1 MKINKHHT
9 LKILI
14 MSLFFIFGFV
24 AFAQNQSDVKLYNL
38 TEYIENQGATL
49 SWDSLSSSGLLEKNG
64 HTVSFRVDD
73 ELVIADYRNFYITD
87 APTQKNGD
95 VFITENFAEV
105 CSKVFSLTTSTGYF
119 KIGAVLIDAG
129 HGGKDPGAVET
140 HTINGKKTQVQE
152 KDITLN
158 VAKKLFAS
166 LQAQYPDKKIL
177 MTRTD
182 DRFLSLEERVEI
194 ANNVELKEHEAILY
208 ISIHVNAAFD
218 KKASGFEVWYLSPGY
233 RRTVI
238 DENSLEDKSL
248 ATILNS
254 MMEEEYTT
262 ESILIAKYI
271 SEGLEALCG
280 NEMNNRGIKQ
290 EEWFVVRN
298 ANMPSVLVELGFLT
312 NLKEATLMTNEE
324 YLQKMSNGIYNGL
337 VQFITHFEK
346 SRGFTGL

>member
-1 MKINKHHT
+1 MKKISSHIK
-9 LKILI
+9 KILI
-14 MSLFFIFGFV
+14 LSLFFIFGFS
-24 AFAQNQSDVKLYNL
+24 AFAQSQSDIKLYNL

-49 SWDSLSSSGLLEKNG
+49 SWDSLSSSGILEKNG

-87 APTQKNGD
+87 APIQKNGN

-105 CSKVFSLTTSTGYF
+105 CSKVFSLTSSTGYF

-140 HTINGKKTQVQE
+140 HTINGKKVTLQE
-152 KDITLN
+152 KDITLS
-158 VAKKLFAS
+158 VAKKLYAK
-166 LQAQYPDKKIL
+166 LQSKYSDKKIL
-177 MTRTD
+177 MTRTED
-182 DRFLSLEERVEI
+182 KFLSLEERVEI
-194 ANNVELKEHEAILY
+194 ANNVELKDHEAILY

-248 ATILNS
+248 APILNS
-254 MMEEEYTT
+254 MLEEEYTT
-262 ESILIAKYI
+262 ESILIAKCI
-271 SEGLEALCG
+271 SEGLEATCG

-298 ANMPSVLVELGFLT
+298 ANMPSVLVELGFVT
-312 NLKEATLMTNEE
+312 NPQEAKLMADDT
-324 YLQKMSNGIYNGL
+324 YLQKMTNGIYNGL

>member
-1 MKINKHHT
+1 MK
-9 LKILI
+9 KISSHIKKISIL
-14 MSLFFIFGFV
+14 SLFLIFGFS
-24 AFAQNQSDVKLYNL
+24 AFAQSQSNIKLYNL

-49 SWDSLSSSGLLEKNG
+49 SWDSLSSSGILEKNG

-87 APTQKNGD
+87 APIQKNGN

-105 CSKVFSLTTSTGYF
+105 CSKVFSLTSSTGYF

-140 HTINGKKTQVQE
+140 HTINGKKVTLQE
-152 KDITLN
+152 KDITLS
-158 VAKKLFAS
+158 VAKKLYAK
-166 LQAQYPDKKIL
+166 LQSQYSDKKIL
-177 MTRTD
+177 MTRTED
-182 DRFLSLEERVEI
+182 KFLSLEERVEI
-194 ANNVELKEHEAILY
+194 ANNVELKDHEAILY

-238 DENSLEDKSL
+238 DENTLEDKSL
-248 ATILNS
+248 APILNS
-254 MMEEEYTT
+254 MLEEEYTT

-298 ANMPSVLVELGFLT
+298 ANMPSVLVELGFVT
-312 NLKEATLMTNEE
+312 NPTEAKLMADDS
-324 YLQKMSNGIYNGL
+324 YLQKMTNGIYNGL
-337 VQFITHFEK
+337 VEFITHFEK

>member
-1 MKINKHHT
+1 MKKISSHIK
-9 LKILI
+9 KILI
-14 MSLFFIFGFV
+14 LSLFFIFGFS
-24 AFAQNQSDVKLYNL
+24 AFAQSQSDIKLYNL

-49 SWDSLSSSGLLEKNG
+49 SWDSLSSSGILEKNG

-87 APTQKNGD
+87 APIQKNGN

-105 CSKVFSLTTSTGYF
+105 CSKVFSLTSSTGYF

-140 HTINGKKTQVQE
+140 HTINGKKVTLQE
-152 KDITLN
+152 KDITLS
-158 VAKKLFAS
+158 VAKKLYAKLQS
-166 LQAQYPDKKIL
+166 LYSDKKIL
-177 MTRTD
+177 MTRTED
-182 DRFLSLEERVEI
+182 KFLSLEERVEI
-194 ANNVELKEHEAILY
+194 ANNVELKDHEAILY

-238 DENSLEDKSL
+238 DENALEDKSL
-248 ATILNS
+248 APILNS
-254 MMEEEYTT
+254 MLEEEYTT
-262 ESILIAKYI
+262 ESILIAKCI
-271 SEGLEALCG
+271 SEGLEATCG

-298 ANMPSVLVELGFLT
+298 ANMPSVLVELGFVT
-312 NLKEATLMTNEE
+312 NPTEAKLMADDT
-324 YLQKMSNGIYNGL
+324 YLQKMTNGIYNGL

>member
-1 MKINKHHT
+1 MKKINSHIK
-9 LKILI
+9 KISIL
-14 MSLFFIFGFV
+14 SLFLIFGFS
-24 AFAQNQSDVKLYNL
+24 AFAQSQSDIKLYNL
-38 TEYIENQGATL
+38 TEYIENQGAVL
-49 SWDSLSSSGLLEKNG
+49 SWDSLSSSGILEKNG

-87 APTQKNGD
+87 APIQKNGN

-105 CSKVFSLTTSTGYF
+105 CSKVFSLTSSTGYF

-129 HGGKDPGAVET
+129 HGGKDPGAIET
-140 HTINGKKTQVQE
+140 HTINGKKVTLQE
-152 KDITLN
+152 KDITLS
-158 VAKKLFAS
+158 VAKKLYAK
-166 LQAQYPDKKIL
+166 LQSQYSDKKIL
-177 MTRTD
+177 MTRIED
-182 DRFLSLEERVEI
+182 KFLSLEERVEI
-194 ANNVELKEHEAILY
+194 ANNVELKDHEAILY

-248 ATILNS
+248 APILNS
-254 MMEEEYTT
+254 MLEEEYTT
-262 ESILIAKYI
+262 ESILIAKCI
-271 SEGLEALCG
+271 SEGLEASCG
-280 NEMNNRGIKQ
+280 KEMNNRGIKQ

-298 ANMPSVLVELGFLT
+298 ANMPSVLVELGFVT
-312 NLKEATLMTNEE
+312 NPQEAKLMADDT
-324 YLQKMSNGIYNGL
+324 YLQKMTNGIYNGL

>member
-1 MKINKHHT
+1 MKKISSHIK
-9 LKILI
+9 KILI
-14 MSLFFIFGFV
+14 LSLFFIFGFS
-24 AFAQNQSDVKLYNL
+24 AFAQSQSDIKLYNL

-49 SWDSLSSSGLLEKNG
+49 SWDSLSSSGILEKNG

-87 APTQKNGD
+87 APIQKNGN

-105 CSKVFSLTTSTGYF
+105 CSKVFSLTSSTGYF

-140 HTINGKKTQVQE
+140 HTINGKKVTLQE
-152 KDITLN
+152 KDITLS
-158 VAKKLFAS
+158 VAKKLYAK
-166 LQAQYPDKKIL
+166 LQSQYSDKKIL
-177 MTRTD
+177 MTRTED
-182 DRFLSLEERVEI
+182 KFLSLEERVEI
-194 ANNVELKEHEAILY
+194 ANNVELKDHEAILY

-238 DENSLEDKSL
+238 DENTLEDKSL
-248 ATILNS
+248 APILNS
-254 MMEEEYTT
+254 MLEEEYTT

-271 SEGLEALCG
+271 SEGLEAFCG

-298 ANMPSVLVELGFLT
+298 ANMPSVLVELGFVT
-312 NLKEATLMTNEE
+312 NPTEAKLMADDS
-324 YLQKMSNGIYNGL
+324 YLQKMTNGIYNGL
-337 VQFITHFEK
+337 VEFITHFEK

>member
-1 MKINKHHT
+1 MKKISSHIK
-9 LKILI
+9 KILI
-14 MSLFFIFGFV
+14 LSLFFIFGFS
-24 AFAQNQSDVKLYNL
+24 AFAQSQSDIKLYNL

-49 SWDSLSSSGLLEKNG
+49 SWDSLSSSGILEKNG

-87 APTQKNGD
+87 APIQKNGN

-105 CSKVFSLTTSTGYF
+105 CSKVFSLTSSTGYF

-140 HTINGKKTQVQE
+140 HTINGKKVTLQE
-152 KDITLN
+152 KDITLS
-158 VAKKLFAS
+158 VAKKLYAK
-166 LQAQYPDKKIL
+166 LQSQYSDKKIL
-177 MTRTD
+177 MTRTED
-182 DRFLSLEERVEI
+182 KFLSLEERVEI
-194 ANNVELKEHEAILY
+194 ANNVELKDHEAILY

-218 KKASGFEVWYLSPGY
+218 KKASGFEVWYSSPGY

-248 ATILNS
+248 APILNS
-254 MMEEEYTT
+254 MLEEEYTT
-262 ESILIAKYI
+262 ESILIAKCI
-271 SEGLEALCG
+271 SEGLEATCG

-298 ANMPSVLVELGFLT
+298 ANMPSVLVELGFVT
-312 NLKEATLMTNEE
+312 NPQEAKLMADDT
-324 YLQKMSNGIYNGL
+324 YLQKMTNGIYNGL